1 MNNSNKRKFKINNII
16 NEEEEENEFQN
27 VTKYLKENI
36 EEIKIE
42 IPKES
47 LYYIRKNN
55 PKLYLVFL

>member
-27 VTKYLKENI
+27 VIKYLKENI
-36 EEIKIE
+36 EEIKLE

-55 PKLYLVFL
+55 PK